1 MGRKAPYSKKMMD
14 ALRRGGFKQGSRGNL
29 GYDIIREKGV
39 KKIELYGTLTPKIF
53 GENWQLALKLI
64 DRYVYPKSSRANIA
78 GLRHYTLD
86 GEEQKL
92 PSVTTVLGQTQPK
105 EKQESLERWRNRVG
119 LREAQKITR
128 DAAIRGTA
136 MHKYLEDLIRG
147 ERSLDL
153 TPLGVEATKMAEVIV
168 DRGLNDCSEIYGIEA
183 TLFYPGLY
191 AGSVD
196 LVAKYKDKVS
206 IIDFKQTNKPKQR
219 EWIGDYFLQ
228 MAAYGMAHDAVYGTS
243 IEQGVIMM
251 CSKDGYYQQFMI
263 EGEEF
268 RQAKHNFLG
277 RLNEFYSM
285 DNNSTTVV
293 RSDDGAKV

>member
-1 MGRKAPYSKKMMD
+1 MKV
-14 ALRRGGFKQGSRGNL
+14 
-29 GYDIIREKGV
+29 V
-39 KKIELYGTLTPKIF
+39 KK
-53 GENWQLALKLI
+53 
-64 DRYVYPKSSRANIA
+64 YVYPRSTREAIA
-78 GLRHYTLD
+78 GLRHYTVD
-86 GEEQKL
+86 GQEEKL

-105 EKQESLERWRNRVG
+105 EKRESLDRWRERVG
-119 LREAQKITR
+119 SREAEKITR

-136 MHKYLEDLIRG
+136 MHKYLEDLILG
-147 ERSLDL
+147 QRSLDL
-153 TPLGVEATKMAEVIV
+153 TPLGVEATRMAEIIV
-168 DRGLNDCSEIYGIEA
+168 DRGLNDCSEIYGTEA
-183 TLFYPGLY
+183 VLYYPGLY
-191 AGSVD
+191 AGSCD

-228 MAAYGMAHDAVYGTS
+228 MGAYGMAHDAVYGTS
-243 IEQGVIMM
+243 IEQGIIMM
-251 CSKDGYYQQFMI
+251 CSKDGFYQQFMI

-285 DNNSTTVV
+285 DHNSAAVV

>member
-1 MGRKAPYSKKMMD
+1 VKIVDKYS
-14 ALRRGGFKQGSRGNL
+14 
-29 GYDIIREKGV
+29 
-39 KKIELYGTLTPKIF
+39 
-53 GENWQLALKLI
+53 
-64 DRYVYPKSSRANIA
+64 YPKSSRAKLD
-78 GLRHYTLD
+78 GLRHYTID
-86 GEEQKL
+86 GSQKKL

-105 EKQESLERWRNRVG
+105 AKQESLERWRNRVG

-147 ERSLDL
+147 QRSLDL
-153 TPLGVEATKMAEVIV
+153 TPLGVEATKMAEIIV
-168 DRGLNDCSEIYGIEA
+168 ERGLNDCSEIYGIEA
-183 TLFYPGLY
+183 TLYYPNLY

-263 EGEEF
+263 EGDEF
-268 RQAKHNFLG
+268 RRAKHKFLG
-277 RLNEFYSM
+277 RLDEFYSGM
-285 DNNSTTVV
+285 DNNSDAVV
-293 RSDDGAKV
+293 SGTG

>member
-1 MGRKAPYSKKMMD
+1 MKIVNKYS
-14 ALRRGGFKQGSRGNL
+14 
-29 GYDIIREKGV
+29 
-39 KKIELYGTLTPKIF
+39 
-53 GENWQLALKLI
+53 
-64 DRYVYPKSSRANIA
+64 YPKSSRAKLD
-78 GLRHYTLD
+78 GLRHYTID
-86 GEEQKL
+86 GSQKKL

-105 EKQESLERWRNRVG
+105 EKQESLERWRNKVG

-147 ERSLDL
+147 QRSLDL
-153 TPLGVEATKMAEVIV
+153 TPLGVEATKMAEIIV
-168 DRGLNDCSEIYGIEA
+168 ERGLNDCSEIYGIEA
-183 TLFYPGLY
+183 TLYYPNLY

-263 EGEEF
+263 EGDEF
-268 RQAKHNFLG
+268 RQAKHKFLG
-277 RLNEFYSM
+277 RLDEFYNGM
-285 DNNSTTVV
+285 GDNSDAVV
-293 RSDDGAKV
+293 SGAR

>member
-1 MGRKAPYSKKMMD
+1 MKIVDKYS
-14 ALRRGGFKQGSRGNL
+14 
-29 GYDIIREKGV
+29 
-39 KKIELYGTLTPKIF
+39 
-53 GENWQLALKLI
+53 
-64 DRYVYPKSSRANIA
+64 YPRSSRAKLG
-78 GLRHYTLD
+78 GLRHYTID
-86 GEEQKL
+86 GSQKKL
-92 PSVTTVLGQTQPK
+92 PSVTTVLGRTQPK

-136 MHKYLEDLIRG
+136 MHKYLEDLILG
-147 ERSLDL
+147 QRSLDL
-153 TPLGVEATKMAEVIV
+153 TPLGVEATRMAEIIV
-168 DRGLNDCSEIYGIEA
+168 ERGLNDCSEIYGIEA
-183 TLFYPGLY
+183 TLYYPNLY

-263 EGEEF
+263 EGDEF
-268 RQAKHNFLG
+268 RQAKHKFLG
-277 RLNEFYSM
+277 RLDEFYNGM
-285 DNNSTTVV
+285 GNNSDAVV
-293 RSDDGAKV
+293 SGAG

>member
-1 MGRKAPYSKKMMD
+1 M
-14 ALRRGGFKQGSRGNL
+14 
-29 GYDIIREKGV
+29 
-39 KKIELYGTLTPKIF
+39 KIVDL
-53 GENWQLALKLI
+53 
-64 DRYVYPKSSRANIA
+64 YVYPSSSRANIS
-78 GLRHYTLD
+78 GLRHYTID
-86 GEEQKL
+86 GTEEKL

-105 EKQESLERWRNRVG
+105 EKQESLDRWRQRVG
-119 LREAQKITR
+119 LREAQKVTR

-153 TPLGVEATKMAEVIV
+153 TPLGVEATRMAEIIV
-168 DRGLNDCSEIYGIEA
+168 ERGLNDCSEIYGIEA
-183 TLFYPGLY
+183 VLYYPGLY

-196 LVAKYKDKVS
+196 LVAKYRDKVS

-251 CSKDGYYQQFMI
+251 CSKDGFYQQFMI

-268 RQAKHNFLG
+268 RDAKHNFLR
-277 RLNEFYSM
+277 RLDEFYNLDS
-285 DNNSTTVV
+285 NSESVV
-293 RSDDGAKV
+293 

>member
-1 MGRKAPYSKKMMD
+1 MKIVDKYS
-14 ALRRGGFKQGSRGNL
+14 
-29 GYDIIREKGV
+29 
-39 KKIELYGTLTPKIF
+39 
-53 GENWQLALKLI
+53 
-64 DRYVYPKSSRANIA
+64 YPKSSRAKLD
-78 GLRHYTLD
+78 GLRHYTID
-86 GEEQKL
+86 GSQKKL

-147 ERSLDL
+147 QKSLDL
-153 TPLGVEATKMAEVIV
+153 TPLGIEATKMAEIIV
-168 DRGLNDCSEIYGIEA
+168 ERGLNDCSEIYGIEA
-183 TLFYPGLY
+183 TLYYPNLY

-228 MAAYGMAHDAVYGTS
+228 MAAYGMAHDAVYGTT

-263 EGEEF
+263 EGDEF
-268 RQAKHNFLG
+268 RQAKHKFLG
-277 RLNEFYSM
+277 RLDEFYNGM
-285 DNNSTTVV
+285 GNNSDAVV
-293 RSDDGAKV
+293 SGAG

>member
-1 MGRKAPYSKKMMD
+1 MKLVDKYS
-14 ALRRGGFKQGSRGNL
+14 
-29 GYDIIREKGV
+29 
-39 KKIELYGTLTPKIF
+39 
-53 GENWQLALKLI
+53 
-64 DRYVYPKSSRANIA
+64 YPKSSRAKLD
-78 GLRHYTLD
+78 GLRHYTID
-86 GEEQKL
+86 GSQKKL

-147 ERSLDL
+147 QRSLDL
-153 TPLGVEATKMAEVIV
+153 TPLGVEATKMAEIIV
-168 DRGLNDCSEIYGIEA
+168 ERGLNDCSEIYGIEA
-183 TLFYPGLY
+183 TLFYPNLY

-228 MAAYGMAHDAVYGTS
+228 MAAYGMAHDAVYGTT

-263 EGEEF
+263 EGDEF
-268 RQAKHNFLG
+268 RRAKHKFLG
-277 RLNEFYSM
+277 RLDEFYNGM
-285 DNNSTTVV
+285 GNNSDAVV
-293 RSDDGAKV
+293 SGAG

>member
-1 MGRKAPYSKKMMD
+1 MKIVNKYS
-14 ALRRGGFKQGSRGNL
+14 
-29 GYDIIREKGV
+29 
-39 KKIELYGTLTPKIF
+39 
-53 GENWQLALKLI
+53 
-64 DRYVYPKSSRANIA
+64 YPRSSRAKLA
-78 GLRHYTLD
+78 GLRHYTID
-86 GEEQKL
+86 GSQKKL

-105 EKQESLERWRNRVG
+105 EKQESLERWRNKVG

-147 ERSLDL
+147 QKSLDL
-153 TPLGVEATKMAEVIV
+153 TPLGIEATKMAEIIV
-168 DRGLNDCSEIYGIEA
+168 ERGLNDCSEIYGIEA
-183 TLFYPGLY
+183 TLYYPNLY

-219 EWIGDYFLQ
+219 EWIEDYFLQ

-251 CSKDGYYQQFMI
+251 CSKDGYYQQFVI
-263 EGEEF
+263 EGDEF
-268 RQAKHNFLG
+268 RQAKHKFLG
-277 RLNEFYSM
+277 RLDEFYNGM
-285 DNNSTTVV
+285 GDNSDAVV
-293 RSDDGAKV
+293 SGAG

>member
-1 MGRKAPYSKKMMD
+1 MKIVNKYS
-14 ALRRGGFKQGSRGNL
+14 
-29 GYDIIREKGV
+29 
-39 KKIELYGTLTPKIF
+39 
-53 GENWQLALKLI
+53 
-64 DRYVYPKSSRANIA
+64 YPKSSRAKLD
-78 GLRHYTLD
+78 GLRHYTID
-86 GEEQKL
+86 GSQKKL

-147 ERSLDL
+147 QRSLDL
-153 TPLGVEATKMAEVIV
+153 TPLGIEATKMAEIIV
-168 DRGLNDCSEIYGIEA
+168 ERGLNDCSEIYGIEA
-183 TLFYPGLY
+183 TLYYPNLY

-263 EGEEF
+263 EGDEF
-268 RQAKHNFLG
+268 RQAKHKFLG
-277 RLNEFYSM
+277 RLDEFYNGM
-285 DNNSTTVV
+285 GDNSDAVV
-293 RSDDGAKV
+293 SGAG

>member
-1 MGRKAPYSKKMMD
+1 MKV
-14 ALRRGGFKQGSRGNL
+14 
-29 GYDIIREKGV
+29 V
-39 KKIELYGTLTPKIF
+39 KK
-53 GENWQLALKLI
+53 
-64 DRYVYPKSSRANIA
+64 YVYPRSTREAIA
-78 GLRHYTLD
+78 GLRHYTVD
-86 GEEQKL
+86 GQEEKL

-105 EKQESLERWRNRVG
+105 EKRESLDRWRQKVG
-119 LREAQKITR
+119 LREAEKITR

-136 MHKYLEDLIRG
+136 MHKYLEDLILG
-147 ERSLDL
+147 QRSLDL
-153 TPLGVEATKMAEVIV
+153 TPLGVEATNMAQIIV
-168 DRGLNDCSEIYGIEA
+168 DRGLNDCSEIYGTEA
-183 TLFYPGLY
+183 VLYYPGLY
-191 AGSVD
+191 AGSCD

-228 MAAYGMAHDAVYGTS
+228 MGAYGMAHDAVYGTT
-243 IEQGVIMM
+243 IEQGIIMM
-251 CSKDGYYQQFMI
+251 CSKDGFYQQFMI

-285 DNNSTTVV
+285 DNNSAAVV

>member
-1 MGRKAPYSKKMMD
+1 MKLVDKYS
-14 ALRRGGFKQGSRGNL
+14 
-29 GYDIIREKGV
+29 
-39 KKIELYGTLTPKIF
+39 
-53 GENWQLALKLI
+53 
-64 DRYVYPKSSRANIA
+64 YPKSSRAKLD
-78 GLRHYTLD
+78 GLRHYTID
-86 GEEQKL
+86 GSQKKL

-147 ERSLDL
+147 QRSLDL
-153 TPLGVEATKMAEVIV
+153 TPLGVEATKMAEIIV
-168 DRGLNDCSEIYGIEA
+168 ERGLNDCSEIYGIEA
-183 TLFYPGLY
+183 TLFYPNLY

-206 IIDFKQTNKPKQR
+206 IIDFKQTNKPKRR

-263 EGEEF
+263 EGDEF
-268 RQAKHNFLG
+268 RQAKHKFLG
-277 RLNEFYSM
+277 RLDEFYNGM
-285 DNNSTTVV
+285 GNNSDAVV
-293 RSDDGAKV
+293 SGAG

>member
-1 MGRKAPYSKKMMD
+1 MK
-14 ALRRGGFKQGSRGNL
+14 
-29 GYDIIREKGV
+29 IIEKY
-39 KKIELYGTLTPKIF
+39 K
-53 GENWQLALKLI
+53 
-64 DRYVYPKSSRANIA
+64 YPSSTRANIE
-78 GLRHYTLD
+78 GLRHYTIT
-86 GEEQKL
+86 GEQQKL
-92 PSVTTVLGQTQPK
+92 PSVTAVLGATQPK
-105 EKQESLERWRNRVG
+105 EKQESLERWRKRVG

-147 ERSLDL
+147 QRSLDL
-153 TPLGVEATKMAEVIV
+153 TPLGIEATKMAEIIV
-168 DRGLNDCSEIYGIEA
+168 ERGLNDCSEIYGIEA
-183 TLFYPGLY
+183 TLYYPNLY

-228 MAAYGMAHDAVYGTS
+228 MAAYGMAHDAVYGTT

-263 EGEEF
+263 EGDEF
-268 RQAKHNFLG
+268 RQAKHKFLG
-277 RLNEFYSM
+277 RLDEFYNGM
-285 DNNSTTVV
+285 GNNSDAVV
-293 RSDDGAKV
+293 SGAG

>member
-1 MGRKAPYSKKMMD
+1 MKV
-14 ALRRGGFKQGSRGNL
+14 
-29 GYDIIREKGV
+29 V
-39 KKIELYGTLTPKIF
+39 KK
-53 GENWQLALKLI
+53 
-64 DRYVYPKSSRANIA
+64 YVYPRSTREAIA
-78 GLRHYTLD
+78 GLRHYTVD
-86 GEEQKL
+86 GQEEKL

-105 EKQESLERWRNRVG
+105 EKRESLDRWRQKVG
-119 LREAQKITR
+119 LREAEKITR

-136 MHKYLEDLIRG
+136 MHKYLEDLILG
-147 ERSLDL
+147 QRSLDL
-153 TPLGVEATKMAEVIV
+153 TPLGVEAMNMAEIIV
-168 DRGLNDCSEIYGIEA
+168 DRGLNDCSEIYGTEA
-183 TLFYPGLY
+183 TLYYPGLY
-191 AGSVD
+191 AGSCD
-196 LVAKYKDKVS
+196 LIAKYKDKLS

-228 MAAYGMAHDAVYGTS
+228 MGAYGMAHDAVHGTA

-251 CSKDGYYQQFMI
+251 CSKDGFYQQFMI

-293 RSDDGAKV
+293 RSDNGTEV

>member
-1 MGRKAPYSKKMMD
+1 M
-14 ALRRGGFKQGSRGNL
+14 
-29 GYDIIREKGV
+29 
-39 KKIELYGTLTPKIF
+39 
-53 GENWQLALKLI
+53 KLI
-64 DRYVYPKSSRANIA
+64 DRYVYPRSTRANIA
-78 GLRHYTLD
+78 ALRHYAVD
-86 GEEQKL
+86 GQEQKL

-105 EKQESLERWRNRVG
+105 EKQESLDRWRERVG

-153 TPLGVEATKMAEVIV
+153 TPLGVEATKMAEIIV
-168 DRGLNDCSEIYGIEA
+168 ERGLNDCTEIYGIEA

-196 LVAKYKDKVS
+196 LVAKYQDKVS

-251 CSKDGYYQQFMI
+251 CSKDGYYQQFVI

-268 RQAKHNFLG
+268 REAKHKFLG
-277 RLNEFYSM
+277 RLDEFYSSM
-285 DNNSTTVV
+285 DNNSDALV
-293 RSDDGAKV
+293 SGSG

>member
-1 MGRKAPYSKKMMD
+1 MKIVDKYS
-14 ALRRGGFKQGSRGNL
+14 
-29 GYDIIREKGV
+29 
-39 KKIELYGTLTPKIF
+39 
-53 GENWQLALKLI
+53 
-64 DRYVYPKSSRANIA
+64 YPKSSRAKLD
-78 GLRHYTLD
+78 GLRHYTID
-86 GEEQKL
+86 GSQKKL

-147 ERSLDL
+147 QKSLDL
-153 TPLGVEATKMAEVIV
+153 TPLGIEATKMAEIIV
-168 DRGLNDCSEIYGIEA
+168 ERGLNDCTEIYGIEA
-183 TLFYPGLY
+183 TLYYPNLY

-219 EWIGDYFLQ
+219 EWIEDYFLQ
-228 MAAYGMAHDAVYGTS
+228 MAAYGMAHDAVYGTT

-263 EGEEF
+263 EGDEF
-268 RQAKHNFLG
+268 RQAKHKFLG
-277 RLNEFYSM
+277 RLDEFYSSM
-285 DNNSTTVV
+285 DNNSDALV
-293 RSDDGAKV
+293 SGAG

>member
-1 MGRKAPYSKKMMD
+1 MKV
-14 ALRRGGFKQGSRGNL
+14 
-29 GYDIIREKGV
+29 V
-39 KKIELYGTLTPKIF
+39 KK
-53 GENWQLALKLI
+53 
-64 DRYVYPKSSRANIA
+64 YVYPRSTREAIA
-78 GLRHYTLD
+78 GLRHYTVD
-86 GEEQKL
+86 GQEEKL

-105 EKQESLERWRNRVG
+105 EKRESLDRWRQKVG
-119 LREAQKITR
+119 LREAEKITR

-136 MHKYLEDLIRG
+136 MHKYLEDLILG
-147 ERSLDL
+147 QRSLDL
-153 TPLGVEATKMAEVIV
+153 TPLGVEATNMAQIIV
-168 DRGLNDCSEIYGIEA
+168 DRGLNDCSEIYGTEA
-183 TLFYPGLY
+183 VLYYPGLY
-191 AGSVD
+191 AGSCD

-228 MAAYGMAHDAVYGTS
+228 MGAYGMAHDAVYGTT
-243 IEQGVIMM
+243 IEQGIIMM
-251 CSKDGYYQQFMI
+251 CSKDGFYQQFMI

-293 RSDDGAKV
+293 RSDDGAEV